1 MSDTTVTETPTVTAT
16 DVAKTFGKAVT
27 KELAYQAGVHVA
39 ALTVLMAIGYTYS
52 KVQERRRRAKKATP
66 APVEE

>member
-1 MSDTTVTETPTVTAT
+1 MSDTTETAVTSV

-39 ALTVLMAIGYTYS
+39 AVTILLGIGYTYS
-52 KVQERRRRAKKATP
+52 KVRERRAKKATP
-66 APVEE
+66 LAVVEQ

>member
-1 MSDTTVTETPTVTAT
+1 MSDTVETSTVTAT

-39 ALTVLMAIGYTYS
+39 AVTILLGIGYTYS
-52 KVQERRRRAKKATP
+52 VVKSRRAKKATP
-66 APVEE
+66 APVVEQ